1 MNRFSI
7 IPCSLRLSSI
17 VSYAELIEF
26 NGRDRLLSQARKLHA
41 HLVTSGIA
49 RLTRIAAKLVAFY
62 VECGEVT
69 DAKKVFDEM
78 PKRDISGWVVMIGAC
93 ARNGYYQESLNIFR
107 EMNGEGLKLDAY
119 IVPSVLK
126 ASRNLLDQ
134 EFGKM
139 MHCVVLKCSF
149 ESDGFIVS
157 SLIDMYSKFGEV
169 ENARKV
175 FSESSGQDLVVF
187 NAMISGYANNS
198 QADEALNLVGDMKLA
213 GIQPDVITWN
223 ALIAGFSHIG
233 DEEKVSEMLEMMCL
247 DGHKPDVVSWTS
259 IISGLVHNFQN
270 AKALDAFKQMLAHG
284 LYPNSATITT
294 LLPACTTL
302 ANVKHGKEIHGY
314 SVVSGLEDH
323 GFVRSAL
330 LDMYGKCG
338 FISEAMILFH
348 KTTKKTTVTFNSMI
362 FCYANHGLSE
372 KAVELF
378 EQMEATGERLDHL
391 TFTAILTACSHG
403 GLTDLGQ
410 KLFLLMQNK
419 YRIEPRLEHYACMV
433 DLLGRAGKVVEAYEM
448 IRAMLMEP
456 DLFVWGAL
464 LGACRNHGNIELAR
478 IAAERL
484 AELEPEN
491 SGNRLLL
498 SSLYANAGSWGS
510 VVRMKKMIKK
520 KKLSRVPG
528 SSWVVSGNVF
538 VALVAASAGDAYY
551 LSSSKKK
558 RRGLIP
564 KVFGSREWEVI
575 KVVSP
580 KATDQPKHHEEPKE
594 ERQRAMKAAV
604 NMMTLALASATELL
618 ASHCIEM
625 ADRECVAATVLDTE
639 IKSSK
644 RKRENKTTPATVSVI
659 PKLFT
664 STFRLPKLK
673 SPPSGAI

>member
-1 MNRFSI
+1 M
-7 IPCSLRLSSI
+7 
-17 VSYAELIEF
+17 V
-26 NGRDRLLSQARKLHA
+26 
-41 HLVTSGIA
+41 
-49 RLTRIAAKLVAFY
+49 
-62 VECGEVT
+62 
-69 DAKKVFDEM
+69 
-78 PKRDISGWVVMIGAC
+78 
-93 ARNGYYQESLNIFR
+93 
-107 EMNGEGLKLDAY
+107 
-119 IVPSVLK
+119 
-126 ASRNLLDQ
+126 
-134 EFGKM
+134 KM
-139 MHCVVLKCSF
+139 MPRGGGGTAGVIMGSV
-149 ESDGFIVS
+149 
-157 SLIDMYSKFGEV
+157 
-169 ENARKV
+169 AKV
-175 FSESSGQDLVVF
+175 
-187 NAMISGYANNS
+187 
-198 QADEALNLVGDMKLA
+198 K
-213 GIQPDVITWN
+213 
-223 ALIAGFSHIG
+223 
-233 DEEKVSEMLEMMCL
+233 
-247 DGHKPDVVSWTS
+247 
-259 IISGLVHNFQN
+259 
-270 AKALDAFKQMLAHG
+270 
-284 LYPNSATITT
+284 
-294 LLPACTTL
+294 
-302 ANVKHGKEIHGY
+302 
-314 SVVSGLEDH
+314 DH

-448 IRAMLMEP
+448 ISAMLMEP

-538 VALVAASAGDAYY
+538 VAFVAASAGDAYY
-551 LSSSKKK
+551 LSFSKK
-558 RRGLIP
+558 RRGLI
-564 KVFGSREWEVI
+564 
-575 KVVSP
+575 
-580 KATDQPKHHEEPKE
+580 
-594 ERQRAMKAAV
+594 QRMGVKAAV

-625 ADRECVAATVLDTE
+625 AEQAGADRECVAATV
-639 IKSSK
+639 
-644 RKRENKTTPATVSVI
+644 RKLKAQRGKERQDHTSHSFTCSHGGLTDLGQ
-659 PKLFT
+659 KLFLLMQNKYRIEP
-664 STFRLPKLK
+664 RLEHYACMVDLLGRAGKVVEAYEMISAMLMEPDLFVWGALLGACRNHGNIELARIAAERLAELEPENSGNRLLLSSLYANAGSWGSVVRMKKMIKKKKL
-673 SPPSGAI
+673 SRVPGSSWVNTV

>member
-1 MNRFSI
+1 MKRFSTL
-7 IPCSLRLSSI
+7 PCSLRLSSI
-17 VSYAELIEF
+17 VSYAELIET
-26 NGRDRLLSQARKLHA
+26 NGRDRLLPQGKKLHA

-49 RLTRIAAKLVAFY
+49 RLTRIAAKLVSFY

-93 ARNGYYQESLNIFR
+93 SRNGYYQESLNIFR
-107 EMNGEGLKLDAY
+107 EMNGEGLKLDAF
-119 IVPSVLK
+119 IVPSVFK

-175 FSESSGQDLVVF
+175 FSDSSGQDLVVF

-198 QADEALNLVGDMKLA
+198 QADEALNLVGDMKLL
-213 GIQPDVITWN
+213 GIKPDVITWN

-247 DGHKPDVVSWTS
+247 DCHKPDVVSWTS

-302 ANVKHGKEIHGY
+302 ASVKHGKEIHGY

-378 EQMEATGERLDHL
+378 ERMEATGERLDHL

-419 YRIEPRLEHYACMV
+419 YIIEPRLEHYACMV
-433 DLLGRAGKVVEAYEM
+433 DLLGRAAKVVEAYEM
-448 IRAMLMEP
+448 IRAMPMEP

-528 SSWVVSGNVF
+528 SSWV
-538 VALVAASAGDAYY
+538 
-551 LSSSKKK
+551 
-558 RRGLIP
+558 
-564 KVFGSREWEVI
+564 
-575 KVVSP
+575 
-580 KATDQPKHHEEPKE
+580 
-594 ERQRAMKAAV
+594 
-604 NMMTLALASATELL
+604 
-618 ASHCIEM
+618 
-625 ADRECVAATVLDTE
+625 
-639 IKSSK
+639 
-644 RKRENKTTPATVSVI
+644 
-659 PKLFT
+659 KLFDPMV
-664 STFRLPKLK
+664 S
-673 SPPSGAI
+673 SGFDHQI